1 MDNTE
6 QYIENTLMDNSND
19 LYTEDLKELFDSDDF
34 YAQPKNTKLYI
45 KFNNIDEELIGNAVI
60 ANFQETNEKIPI
72 YSYNSPTYNKFLQGK
87 KIVSGVIVLRKITVS
102 NFLSL
107 KKREFNLSDD
117 DKKINI
123 YLEEIKQL
131 EKTNIIPIDIIS
143 ALNEKI
149 DELNK
154 RKNLYEEKFVR
165 NFSLI
170 DYIDVIYKN
179 KTNFKEKTGCSIKIV
194 FENPLYEDLSTNTI
208 ELENVLIT
216 RKETEVTVDKN
227 DIFEVYNFIGNPV
240 SK

>member
-1 MDNTE
+1 MDNSE

-45 KFNNIDEELIGNAVI
+45 KFNDIDEELIGNAVI

-107 KKREFNLSDD
+107 KKREFNLNDD

-123 YLEEIKQL
+123 YLDEIKQL

-165 NFSLI
+165 NFNLI

-216 RKETEVTVDKN
+216 RKETEITVEKN

-240 SK
+240 